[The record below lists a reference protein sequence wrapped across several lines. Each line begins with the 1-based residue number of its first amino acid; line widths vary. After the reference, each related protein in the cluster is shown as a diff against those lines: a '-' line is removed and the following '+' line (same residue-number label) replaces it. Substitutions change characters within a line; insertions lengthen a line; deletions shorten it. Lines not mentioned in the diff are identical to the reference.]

1 MVKKERIKKIIAK
14 TYLYSVL
21 LLMYAP
27 ILVLVVYSFT
37 ESDQL
42 GVWNGFSFQLYIDL
56 FKNDPLMSAT
66 KNTLIIAIVSAT
78 LSTILGTL
86 GAIGVFYS
94 KKKYKKTVE
103 TATQLP
109 VVNAEIV
116 MALSL
121 AVVFK
126 AINTSYSFGTLLIG
140 HLVLTVAF
148 VYLNVKPKLVQMDPN
163 IYEAALDLG
172 STPWHALYK
181 VVLPEILPG
190 ILSGFLIS
198 ITLSL
203 DDFVLTQYL
212 KEPSFETISTYIQK
226 IVAKHP
232 IPAEVRALSTILFVV
247 VLLVVVGITVYNNK
261 KANKIITGRGK

>member
-42 GVWNGFSFQLYIDL
+42 GVWNWFSFQLYIDL

-94 KKKYKKTVE
+94 KKK
-103 TATQLP
+103 
-109 VVNAEIV
+109 
-116 MALSL
+116 
-121 AVVFK
+121 
-126 AINTSYSFGTLLIG
+126 FGTQC
-140 HLVLTVAF
+140 VL
-148 VYLNVKPKLVQMDPN
+148 N
-163 IYEAALDLG
+163 
-172 STPWHALYK
+172 
-181 VVLPEILPG
+181 
-190 ILSGFLIS
+190 
-198 ITLSL
+198 
-203 DDFVLTQYL
+203 
-212 KEPSFETISTYIQK
+212 
-226 IVAKHP
+226 
-232 IPAEVRALSTILFVV
+232 
-247 VLLVVVGITVYNNK
+247 
-261 KANKIITGRGK
+261 